1 MLRTSPDTVLAHGR
15 PPAHAGRSAWQRD
28 LLAHL
33 CHAAARVWLSM
44 ERRRQLKAM
53 LHLDD
58 RLLRDVG
65 VTRAEV
71 RLECAKP
78 IWQP

>member
-1 MLRTSPDTVLAHGR
+1 MLRTSPNTALARGCPR
-15 PPAHAGRSAWQRD
+15 ADAGRSTRARG
-28 LLAHL
+28 LFVRLG
-33 CHAAARVWLSM
+33 HAAAWIWLAL
-44 ERRRQLKAM
+44 ERRRQRKAL

-58 RLLRDVG
+58 RLLRDIG
-65 VTRAEV
+65 LTRAEV

>member
-1 MLRTSPDTVLAHGR
+1 LFVRLG
-15 PPAHAGRSAWQRD
+15 
-28 LLAHL
+28 
-33 CHAAARVWLSM
+33 HAAAWIWLAL
-44 ERRRQLKAM
+44 ERRRQRKAL

-58 RLLRDVG
+58 RLLRDIG
-65 VTRAEV
+65 LTRAEV